1 MLSRDSVGSGM
12 IGYQRGMGMY
22 PMNIKNAL
30 DYFPLLSPNLNQ
42 ILDKEI
48 NIDLKWIHGP
58 IYSLDN

>member
-1 MLSRDSVGSGM
+1 
-12 IGYQRGMGMY
+12 MGMY